1 MHPPHRL
8 ARRQASLPGAGWARW
23 SAAAE
28 ELQRRRGLQPRQPPA
43 YRVSVRANDGVAYT
57 AVRSHLLRPRSAL
70 SLLRLCGAAHQHAG
84 NCLRNELGSAGRARD
99 APTEPHAVVVTC
111 ERNGSGQATP
121 LCAQQACDTHQ
132 ETSAPCRT
140 GSCTACKCR
149 SWPRSGA
156 ACSRP
161 RGISPPFLW
170 EAWVLTGVKG
180 LRARSRR
187 RLRKSQP
194 ARQQQSASG
203 TAGAS

>member
-1 MHPPHRL
+1 MHPAPRW
-8 ARRQASLPGAGWARW
+8 ARRQASLPGAGRARW
-23 SAAAE
+23 SAAAAE
-28 ELQRRRGLQPRQPPA
+28 SQRRKALQPQQPPA
-43 YRVSVRANDGVAYT
+43 CRVSVRTYNGVVCT
-57 AVRSHLLRPRSAL
+57 AVRSHLLRPRGAL
-70 SLLRLCGAAHQHAG
+70 SLLWLCGAAHQHAR

-99 APTEPHAVVVTC
+99 ASTEPHAVVVTC

-121 LCAQQACDTHQ
+121 LCAQRACDTHQ

-156 ACSRP
+156 VCSRP